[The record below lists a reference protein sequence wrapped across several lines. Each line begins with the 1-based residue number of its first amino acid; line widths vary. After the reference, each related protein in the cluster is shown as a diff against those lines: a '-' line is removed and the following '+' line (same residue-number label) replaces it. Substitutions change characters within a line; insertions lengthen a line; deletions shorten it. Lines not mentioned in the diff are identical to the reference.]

1 MLLLLFV
8 LVVVAVVAD
17 FRPDEWLEVD
27 DEVEESE
34 GLGDATGI
42 LWLML
47 LLLLVVMMLAEFEL
61 LLRFVDVRLDD
72 ESVLM
77 LKFPVGDWG

>member
-8 LVVVAVVAD
+8 LVVVAVAD

-61 LLRFVDVRLDD
+61 LLRLLDVRLDD
-72 ESVLM
+72 ERVLM